1 MLHSSLRSTE
11 GDYLFEEELGK
22 GGFGTVFKGKHKK
35 DRLDMQT
42 VAHVYIISYGV
53 VESIKKM

>member
-42 VAHVYIISYGV
+42 VAHV
-53 VESIKKM
+53 